1 MDTFVIQSEN
11 ASLDDVLIFPVG
23 FFVRDGIQRSFT
35 PEQAAVMVTNF
46 KNGVLGRKVPV
57 NKEHVKENGR
67 VAHVT
72 DLWLADEG
80 VRGKITEVPGNEGAL
95 GAFDYLSPEV
105 VWDWE
110 APDTGESHK
119 NMLVGL
125 AATNYPFFG
134 GKMALNS
141 DSTIQIWN
149 GSDWQYG
156 RLERKD
162 KQTEVDIMTEPT
174 QDERLAEILAKMQGF
189 DALAGDVETL
199 KGLLAER
206 QEPEVASGAQAEEYT
221 EKFKELEGELAK
233 EKAERQ
239 KMTELFTASERAR
252 KLITWTDAVQAFSI
266 GEPEKFAEDML
277 EIETINPDL
286 AGRMV
291 ARFKAAQ
298 EQIKAGDLFSQHSKA
313 GDSGDASKHPFENEV
328 EKMRLERFASLS
340 YAEGYTQALQ
350 AVGSEKPELA
360 RQYVK
365 RGG

>member
-1 MDTFVIQSEN
+1 MDTFVFQSGN

-23 FFVRDGIQRSFT
+23 SFVRDGIQRSFT
-35 PEQAAVMVTNF
+35 PEQAAAMVTNF

-57 NKEHVKENGR
+57 NREHDKVSGR

-149 GSDWQYG
+149 GSDWRYG

-162 KQTEVDIMTEPT
+162 KQTEVIMTEPT
-174 QDERLAEILAKMQGF
+174 QDERLAEILTKLAGMDG
-189 DALAGDVETL
+189 LAGDVETL

-206 QEPEVASGAQAEEYT
+206 QEPETASDAQAEAYT
-221 EKFKELEGELAK
+221 EQIKSLEEKYAEAETKRAQLA
-233 EKAERQ
+233 EA
-239 KMTELFTASERAR
+239 FAASERAR
-252 KLITWTDAVQAFSI
+252 KLITWTDTVQAFSI

-360 RQYVK
+360 RQYVR